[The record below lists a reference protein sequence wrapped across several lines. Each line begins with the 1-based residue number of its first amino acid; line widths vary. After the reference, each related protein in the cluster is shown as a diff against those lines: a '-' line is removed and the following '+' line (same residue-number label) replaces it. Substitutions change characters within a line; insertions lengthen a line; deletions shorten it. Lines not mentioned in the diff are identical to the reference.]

1 MFGQTYITLN
11 APSGRGA
18 EVNIPSSP
26 QRPFI
31 TTKELGLLT
40 LELAA
45 LSSTLLGCA
54 GIQQP
59 TQPLPST
66 ETPMLPTQTQETTLP
81 TQTPPPPTSIPPLP
95 TATSPEKLPIATSTE
110 EQPPTLETCKT
121 TAEEVLAKYP
131 TGEKTNETQQEI
143 INEMQEIAN
152 NMGDSIDDYRH
163 KTHKGEGFV
172 YALPTDGLYIED
184 PYCVPGADGTTIG
197 VARFSML
204 VYFNVDGKV
213 TRKLVPIL
221 IDVGDA
227 GVIFWGSI
235 MEGAGEQFIQERI
248 AGIPNAMRD
257 TFGWEL
263 GSRLT
268 LIMPRNVDEFYDTTR
283 DTDDKVST
291 SIHGKIYYSYYG
303 DRADRILRD
312 GDISE
317 LTILLPISSEGNY

>member
-18 EVNIPSSP
+18 EVDIPSSP

-95 TATSPEKLPIATSTE
+95 TATTPEKAPAPPSQE

-221 IDVGDA
+221 IDVGNGTMLLWGELRT
-227 GVIFWGSI
+227 GVNEEYIKGLI
-235 MEGAGEQFIQERI
+235 PEIQKDLK
-248 AGIPNAMRD
+248 AVM
-257 TFGWEL
+257 GWTR

-291 SIHGKIYYSYYG
+291 SVPGKIYYSYYG
-303 DRADRILRD
+303 DRADRILKD

-317 LTILLPISSEGNY
+317 LAML